1 MDSNVVFGIYRLW
14 KIVESVVLETI
25 VIDTK
30 QRIRG
35 EFEVQSFKSLWI
47 CLIGKWR
54 GEMNYNGMG
63 KK

>member
-30 QRIRG
+30 QRMKG
-35 EFEVQSFKSLWI
+35 PGVNLKLNHLNVCGFA
-47 CLIGKWR
+47 
-54 GEMNYNGMG
+54 
-63 KK
+63 